1 MWDCKSHCSVVRVL
15 LNSVSFLP
23 NTYNSMG
30 CVCVIS
36 VLNLC
41 LVTVSF
47 LSSSYYHA
55 QLKDT
60 SLITQYLSVRDMLF

>member
-1 MWDCKSHCSVVRVL
+1 MWDCKSHCSVVREL
-15 LNSVSFLP
+15 LDTVSFLP

-30 CVCVIS
+30 CVCVIY

-41 LVTVSF
+41 LVMVSF
-47 LSSSYYHA
+47 LSNSYCHA

-60 SLITQYLSVRDMLF
+60 SLITQYLSLRDVLF